1 MLMDWL
7 RMLLPGVVIMFV
19 NPRLMRWIERSRL
32 RVRPAS
38 EARSLVQP
46 RAVLT
51 IGLGFLVAAAV
62 FRFAMFE
69 SLNVSE
75 NSWLYGAVAVFLV
88 PGLWLI
94 AEYYLVRH
102 ELKQEGMQFKRL
114 FGRPGEF
121 SWNDVEQ
128 VSLNKAMGW
137 YRIVLRSGD
146 KVRISF
152 MLMGLPEFAR
162 MLLSHVPRARVSP
175 AAHTMLQDAAQNKL
189 RPLWP

>member
-7 RMLLPGVVIMFV
+7 WMLLPGVVIMFV
-19 NPRLMRWIERSRL
+19 NPRLMQWVERSRL
-32 RVRPAS
+32 RVRPAA

-46 RAVLT
+46 RGVLA
-51 IGLGFLVAAAV
+51 IGFGFLVAAAV
-62 FRFAMFE
+62 FGFAMFDW
-69 SLNVSE
+69 LNVSE
-75 NSWLYGAVAVFLV
+75 NSWLYGAVAVLLA
-88 PGLWLI
+88 PGLWVI

-114 FGRPGEF
+114 FGRRGEF
-121 SWNDVEQ
+121 GWNDVEH
-128 VSLNKAMGW
+128 VSFNKAMGW
-137 YRIVLRSGD
+137 YRIVLRSGE

-162 MLLSHVPRARVSP
+162 MLLLHAPRAHVSP
-175 AAHTMLQDAAQNKL
+175 AAHTMLQDLAQNKL